1 MKSVKLAVIAALSS
15 FAVSAFAL
23 SPMQDSDLSAVSGQD
38 GVTIGANLNI
48 DVGSFVY
55 TDTSSGG
62 GSIAFNGIEIRGA
75 IAVEIDII
83 DNASAKATLGAIGVA
98 ADATG
103 LGLKASQTKGILND
117 FAPAGDVVRIALP
130 DVTVGKVAQGMEL
143 TKEAKVVGANRTT
156 NNLYFGVASIK
167 MGNNSDAS
175 FGAMAVNDI
184 KMQGTTALIWA
195 H

>member
-48 DVGSFVY
+48 DMGSFVY
-55 TDTSSGG
+55 TDTDATGG
-62 GSIAFNGIEIRGA
+62 KVSFNNIQIRGA

-83 DNASAKATLGAIGVA
+83 NNTVAKGTLAAVGVA
-98 ADATG
+98 GTDSATTAF
-103 LGLKASQTKGILND
+103 L
-117 FAPAGDVVRIALP
+117 PAGDVVRIALP
-130 DVTVGKVAQGMEL
+130 DVAVTTAAAGLSKAVTVS
-143 TKEAKVVGANRTT
+143 GANRTS
-156 NNLYFGVASIK
+156 NNLFVGVQSIT
-167 MGNNSDAS
+167 MGNSTKS
-175 FGAMAVNDI
+175 FGAFAMNDI

>member
-55 TDTSSGG
+55 TDTDATGG
-62 GSIAFNGIEIRGA
+62 KISFNNISIRGA

-83 DNASAKATLGAIGVA
+83 NNATAKATLAAVGVA
-98 ADATG
+98 GTDTATTNF
-103 LGLKASQTKGILND
+103 L
-117 FAPAGDVVRIALP
+117 PAGDVVRIALP
-130 DVTVGKVAQGMEL
+130 DVAITGATALGTLSKAV
-143 TKEAKVVGANRTT
+143 TTPGANRTT
-156 NNLYFGVASIK
+156 NNLYFGVASMT
-167 MGNNSDAS
+167 MGNSTKS
-175 FGAMAVNDI
+175 FGAIAMNDI
-184 KMQGTTALIWA
+184 KMQGTTALICA

>member
-23 SPMQDSDLSAVSGQD
+23 SPMHDSDLSAVSGQE

-55 TDTSSGG
+55 TDTDATGG
-62 GSIAFNGIEIRGA
+62 KISFNNISIRGA

-83 DNASAKATLGAIGVA
+83 NNATAKATLAAVGVNGSDA
-98 ADATG
+98 ATTAF
-103 LGLKASQTKGILND
+103 L
-117 FAPAGDVVRIALP
+117 PAGDVVKIALP
-130 DVTVGKVAQGMEL
+130 DVAVGTAVAGLSKTTTVAG
-143 TKEAKVVGANRTT
+143 TNRAT
-156 NNLYFGVASIK
+156 NNLYFGVGSIT
-167 MGNNSDAS
+167 MGNSTKS
-175 FGAMAVNDI
+175 FGAIAMNDI

>member
-55 TDTSSGG
+55 TDTDATG
-62 GSIAFNGIEIRGA
+62 GSIAFKGIEIRGA

-83 DNASAKATLGAIGVA
+83 NNAVAKATLQAVGVA
-98 ADATG
+98 GTDTATTNF
-103 LGLKASQTKGILND
+103 L
-117 FAPAGDVVRIALP
+117 PAGDVVRIALP
-130 DVTVGKVAQGMEL
+130 DVAVTTAAAGLSKAV
-143 TKEAKVVGANRTT
+143 TTPGANRAT
-156 NNLYFGVASIK
+156 NNLYFGVGSMT
-167 MGNNSDAS
+167 MGNSTKS
-175 FGAMAVNDI
+175 FGAIAMNDI

>member
-1 MKSVKLAVIAALSS
+1 MTSFKLAVVAALSS

-55 TDTSSGG
+55 AEDG

-83 DNASAKATLGAIGVA
+83 KNPVSYTHL
-98 ADATG
+98 
-103 LGLKASQTKGILND
+103 
-117 FAPAGDVVRIALP
+117 DVYKRQL
-130 DVTVGKVAQGMEL
+130 
-143 TKEAKVVGANRTT
+143 R
-156 NNLYFGVASIK
+156 
-167 MGNNSDAS
+167 
-175 FGAMAVNDI
+175 
-184 KMQGTTALIWA
+184 
-195 H
+195 

>member
-48 DVGSFVY
+48 NVGSFVY
-55 TDTSSGG
+55 TDTDTAG
-62 GSIAFNGIEIRGA
+62 GSIAFKDIQIRGA

-83 DNASAKATLGAIGVA
+83 NKATAIGTLQAVGVA
-98 ADATG
+98 GTDSATTAF
-103 LGLKASQTKGILND
+103 LPT
-117 FAPAGDVVRIALP
+117 GDVVRIALP
-130 DVTVGKVAQGMEL
+130 DVAVTGLSAIGTLSKAV
-143 TKEAKVVGANRTT
+143 TTSGAARTT
-156 NNLYFGVASIK
+156 NNLYFGVQRME
-167 MGNNSDAS
+167 MGNSTKS
-175 FGAMAVNDI
+175 FGAIAMNDI

>member
-38 GVTIGANLNI
+38 GVTIAANLNI

-55 TDTSSGG
+55 SDTDAAG
-62 GSIAFNGIEIRGA
+62 GSIAFKGIEIRGA
-75 IAVEIDII
+75 IAVEIDIVN
-83 DNASAKATLGAIGVA
+83 NATA
-98 ADATG
+98 
-103 LGLKASQTKGILND
+103 KGILALAGVNGTD
-117 FAPAGDVVRIALP
+117 TATTNFLPAGDVVKIALP
-130 DVTVGKVAQGMEL
+130 DVAVGTSTLSKPTAV
-143 TKEAKVVGANRTT
+143 TGAARTT
-156 NNLYFGVASIK
+156 NNLYFGVARME
-167 MGNNSDAS
+167 MGNSTKS
-175 FGAMAVNDI
+175 FGAIAMNDI

>member
-55 TDTSSGG
+55 TDTDAAG
-62 GSIAFNGIEIRGA
+62 GSIAFKGIEIRGA

-83 DNASAKATLGAIGVA
+83 NNAVAKGTLQAVGVTGTDSATTAFL
-98 ADATG
+98 
-103 LGLKASQTKGILND
+103 
-117 FAPAGDVVRIALP
+117 PAGDVVRIALP
-130 DVTVGKVAQGMEL
+130 DVAVAGAAAGLSKATTVA
-143 TKEAKVVGANRTT
+143 GAARTT
-156 NNLYFGVASIK
+156 NNLYFGVARMEMGNSIK
-167 MGNNSDAS
+167 S

>member
-55 TDTSSGG
+55 TDTDAAG
-62 GSIAFNGIEIRGA
+62 GSIAFKGIEIRGA

-83 DNASAKATLGAIGVA
+83 NNATAKGTLAAVGVGGSDAATTAFL
-98 ADATG
+98 
-103 LGLKASQTKGILND
+103 
-117 FAPAGDVVRIALP
+117 PAGDVVRIALP
-130 DVTVGKVAQGMEL
+130 DVAVGTAVAGL
-143 TKEAKVVGANRTT
+143 SKATAVAGAARTS
-156 NNLYFGVASIK
+156 NNLYFGVARME
-167 MGNNSDAS
+167 MGNSTKS
-175 FGAMAVNDI
+175 FGAIAMNDI

>member
-48 DVGSFVY
+48 DIGSFVY
-55 TDTSSGG
+55 TDTDAAGG
-62 GSIAFNGIEIRGA
+62 KVSFNNIQIRGA
-75 IAVEIDII
+75 MAVEIDII
-83 DNASAKATLGAIGVA
+83 NNATAKGTLAAVGVA
-98 ADATG
+98 GTDSATTAF
-103 LGLKASQTKGILND
+103 L
-117 FAPAGDVVRIALP
+117 PAGDVVRIALP
-130 DVTVGKVAQGMEL
+130 DVAVTNAAAGLSKAVTVA
-143 TKEAKVVGANRTT
+143 GAARTS
-156 NNLYFGVASIK
+156 NNLFVGVKSIE
-167 MGNNSDAS
+167 MGGSTKS
-175 FGAMAVNDI
+175 FGAFAMNDI

>member
-1 MKSVKLAVIAALSS
+1 MTSFKLAVVAALSS

-55 TDTSSGG
+55 TDTGTNG
-62 GSIAFNGIEIRGA
+62 GSIKFNDIQIRGA

-83 DNASAKATLGAIGVA
+83 SGAAASATLNLIGVA
-98 ADATG
+98 APTTQVVNADVALAVATHAF
-103 LGLKASQTKGILND
+103 L
-117 FAPAGDVVRIALP
+117 PAGDVVRIAMP
-130 DVTVGKVAQGMEL
+130 DVEVTNALSTTVSKAITVE
-143 TKEAKVVGANRTT
+143 GAARTS
-156 NNLYFGVASIK
+156 NNLFVGVKSIT
-167 MGNNSDAS
+167 MGNGTNS
-175 FGAMAVNDI
+175 FGAFAMNDI
-184 KMQGTTALIWA
+184 KMQGTSALIWA